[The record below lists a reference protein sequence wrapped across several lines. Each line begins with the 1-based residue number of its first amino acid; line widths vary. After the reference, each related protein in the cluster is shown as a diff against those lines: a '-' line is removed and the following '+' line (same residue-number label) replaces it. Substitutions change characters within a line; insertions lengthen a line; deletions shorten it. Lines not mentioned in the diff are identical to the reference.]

1 MVGGFRDDVSIVRLV
16 RNLNT
21 SHSIAFAP
29 RALLPVAVPL
39 ALAAL
44 AIALL
49 RDPTYRFPVLA
60 FLLPLFLRGAAT
72 AAGIYDRR
80 TKPSLTA
87 RVFSTLGFAGFVV
100 GWLLTFAV
108 VGFVIA
114 VGLFGR
120 EPSGDLLKGIMFV
133 AGAGLILAAWFLWP
147 WYARE
152 VLANWPRPE
161 VRIWTSSGNRWDR
174 VFTAW
179 RLQQMAA
186 SGGIHWRGF
195 GATAVVVACLM
206 VLAAVGVTDGIVARL
221 AEVGGV
227 VLLIPAHVM
236 IVLEARALCDRW
248 TERAGAG

>member
-1 MVGGFRDDVSIVRLV
+1 MRASLHISFE
-16 RNLNT
+16 
-21 SHSIAFAP
+21 P
-29 RALLPVAVPL
+29 RALLTLVVPV

-44 AIALL
+44 TIGLV

-60 FLLPLFLRGAAT
+60 FLLPLFVRGAAT

-80 TKPSLTA
+80 TRPSVTA

-100 GWLLTFAV
+100 GWLLTFSV
-108 VGFVIA
+108 VGFVVA
-114 VGLFGR
+114 AGLFGG

-133 AGAGLILAAWFLWP
+133 AAAGLVVAAWFLWP

-152 VLANWPRPE
+152 VLANWPRQH

-174 VFTAW
+174 VYTAW
-179 RLQQMAA
+179 RLQRMAA
-186 SGGIHWRGF
+186 SGAIRWRGF
-195 GATAVVVACLM
+195 AATALVVACLV

-221 AEVGGV
+221 VEVGAL

-236 IVLEARALCDRW
+236 IVLEAHALCRLWAEQTGDR
-248 TERAGAG
+248 